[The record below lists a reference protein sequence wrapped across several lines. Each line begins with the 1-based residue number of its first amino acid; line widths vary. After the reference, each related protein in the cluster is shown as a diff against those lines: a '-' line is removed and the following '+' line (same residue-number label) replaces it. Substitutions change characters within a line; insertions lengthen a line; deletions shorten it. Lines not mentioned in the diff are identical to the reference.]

1 MNTSVIGSELLI
13 KVNDMEPLYLDTISS
28 KSRGRVT
35 IDFNK
40 GIRIYL
46 KMNRTTAPNKIPVII
61 IAASDGMQ
69 YAGGVNALELFQESI
84 KFKQPSSVARE
95 HTKLTSSFGHDG
107 ALITYKLRMTVEKVP
122 IATKEKTAPTV
133 NSRSADILRK
143 NEQYRKIYRD
153 LAAQV
158 SFLEEKVD
166 RIKMNQKNQTQVKFQ
181 RKAVET
187 QPQTFERYRTKA
199 SFENRSRPPLE
210 FQFDD
215 EQKSKRKNRNS
226 DSGIGVGMSDSND
239 YASNK
244 FSSQA
249 SFEIISASD
258 NKKRKKKRQQSS
270 SESFDEYPADESFSG
285 IDDADVENSN
295 ESIDDVVDVEDDDKN
310 SDSSKKSID
319 DVVNVESDDDK
330 NSGSSK
336 KSSDVIEDVV
346 DDIDSDD
353 DKNKKK
359 KSNKKKESSSN
370 SFESVGSFASDSD
383 DKSSGNKKS
392 AKTSSGS
399 SNSKKI
405 LSENSDSKRF
415 SSSSKLL
422 SETSGSKKL
431 SSNSKSK
438 RLSSDSKS
446 NKKSSGSTAL
456 SDFKSDESSDKKKS
470 EFESFSSEPEKKS
483 DDDKKDSDSDKKKA
497 SPSDPFA
504 SNDSF

>member
-1 MNTSVIGSELLI
+1 
-13 KVNDMEPLYLDTISS
+13 MEPLYLDTISS

-46 KMNRTTAPNKIPVII
+46 KMNRTTVPSKIPVII
-61 IAASDGMQ
+61 IAVSDGMQ

-122 IATKEKTAPTV
+122 IATKEKTAPVV
-133 NSRSADILRK
+133 NNRAADILRK

-153 LAAQV
+153 LSAQV
-158 SFLEEKVD
+158 TFLTEKVD
-166 RIKMNQKNQTQVKFQ
+166 QIKLNQKNQTQVKFQ

-187 QPQTFERYRTKA
+187 QPQQFERYRTKA

-215 EQKSKRKNRNS
+215 EPQKKRKNRNS
-226 DSGIGVGMSDSND
+226 DSEFGIGVSDSGIND

-249 SFEIISASD
+249 SFEVISASD
-258 NKKRKKKRQQSS
+258 SKDRKRKKKQNSS
-270 SESFDEYPADESFSG
+270 SESFDEYPVDESFSG

-295 ESIDDVVDVEDDDKN
+295 GSIEDIADVDDDVVDDADAEKDSN
-310 SDSSKKSID
+310 S
-319 DVVNVESDDDK
+319 N
-330 NSGSSK
+330 
-336 KSSDVIEDVV
+336 KSSDVVEDVV
-346 DDIDSDD
+346 EDLDSDD
-353 DKNKKK
+353 DKKAKKKDSNKK
-359 KSNKKKESSSN
+359 SQKKESSSN
-370 SFESVGSFASDSD
+370 SFESVGSFNSESDH
-383 DKSSGNKKS
+383 KSSSNKKS

-405 LSENSDSKRF
+405 LSENSDSRK
-415 SSSSKLL
+415 SSSGTSVSKNLL

-438 RLSSDSKS
+438 KLSSDSKS
-446 NKKSSGSTAL
+446 IKKSSGSTAL
-456 SDFKSDESSDKKKS
+456 SDFKSDESSSKKS
-470 EFESFSSEPEKKS
+470 PEFESFSDADKSS
-483 DDDKKDSDSDKKKA
+483 DDEKEKSDKKEA
-497 SPSDPFA
+497 SSPSDPFA
-504 SNDSF
+504 SDGSF